1 MNEELKDIKGS
12 FFTDRSCIEISYNIL
27 CNKVCSILY
36 IFFVKKI
43 KLKKRLSQINFEMAF
58 FVYVKKSGKS

>member
-12 FFTDRSCIEISYNIL
+12 FFTDRSCIEIS

-36 IFFVKKI
+36 IFFIKKI
-43 KLKKRLSQINFEMAF
+43 KLKKSSISLQKEIDDFIF
-58 FVYVKKSGKS
+58 

>member
-12 FFTDRSCIEISYNIL
+12 FFTNRSCIEISYNIL
-27 CNKVCSILY
+27 CNKVCSTQY

-43 KLKKRLSQINFEMAF
+43 KLKKSSISLQKEIDDFIF
-58 FVYVKKSGKS
+58 